1 MKKLINILF
10 WAAIIVYYF
19 VAMGFVSERQS
30 EQIVTDLKINV
41 LDSARSRFVTTDDIL
56 QMVENSTQKMRGVL
70 FDSIDIPMLEQRL
83 MTFPPVRRVDIFK
96 TINGAVHINVTQ
108 RTPIVRVINRYGES
122 FFLDER
128 GEMLKHS
135 NRYSAHVLVANGY
148 INFRP
153 GQENYNVMTAE
164 HPAGRRNIMLEL
176 FELANFINDDRFW
189 QAQIQQIYVNEEGE
203 FELIPMVGAHVIVFG
218 KFENPEIKFSRLK
231 TFYQNG
237 LSVKGWNTYQIINLK
252 YEGQVVATKR

>member
-83 MTFPPVRRVDIFK
+83 MTFPPVRRVY
-96 TINGAVHINVTQ
+96 
-108 RTPIVRVINRYGES
+108 PC
-122 FFLDER
+122 
-128 GEMLKHS
+128 
-135 NRYSAHVLVANGY
+135 
-148 INFRP
+148 
-153 GQENYNVMTAE
+153 
-164 HPAGRRNIMLEL
+164 
-176 FELANFINDDRFW
+176 
-189 QAQIQQIYVNEEGE
+189 
-203 FELIPMVGAHVIVFG
+203 
-218 KFENPEIKFSRLK
+218 
-231 TFYQNG
+231 
-237 LSVKGWNTYQIINLK
+237 
-252 YEGQVVATKR
+252 